1 MNNETASLARDA
13 QAGPATTGWARAGH
27 AARRA
32 LARFGHWRQVRRNIA
47 LLSSLDDKML
57 ADVGIPR
64 DQVKHVACL
73 GYVPGQS

>member
-1 MNNETASLARDA
+1 
-13 QAGPATTGWARAGH
+13 
-27 AARRA
+27 
-32 LARFGHWRQVRRNIA
+32 VRRNIA

-64 DQVKHVACL
+64 DQVKHVAGL

>member
-1 MNNETASLARDA
+1 MNSETAPLAREV
-13 QAGPATTGWARAGH
+13 QAGPATTGWAKAVD

-32 LARFGHWRQVRRNIA
+32 LARFRHWRQVRRNIA

-64 DQVKHVACL
+64 DQVKHVAGL